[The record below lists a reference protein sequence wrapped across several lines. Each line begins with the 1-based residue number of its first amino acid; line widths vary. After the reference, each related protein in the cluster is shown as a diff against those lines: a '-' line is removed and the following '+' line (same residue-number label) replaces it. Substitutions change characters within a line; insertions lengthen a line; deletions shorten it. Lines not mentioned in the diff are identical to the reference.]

1 MTDQFTSSL
10 KPCLIFRGSVYARW
24 NRRLRDRWPKPTWK
38 WAWAGHEGR
47 AECTSILYCCNILFG
62 SHCENLTSNDT
73 SISNIYPRSLAFS
86 LSEPI
91 ISAMPSLMSETNSI
105 VSPIFEPLS
114 LSEKAPIVSQEAIPS
129 PASEKAAPLQLTA
142 MHSTTSE
149 QRPDLPRKNW
159 TMGDAFMARG
169 KHHDS
174 IRTLWETMWKMR
186 VRASRRVQL
195 DARIIQSWPLWA
207 VRQRHLPLS
216 RWQIGGLCQRLWL
229 SGQSAKS
236 FSLVETIDQYFI
248 QNNINDGYSDAYT
261 EAFFPTCDTL
271 LEQADAIAA
280 SDSPGSAAGIYLR
293 IACLYRISRFP
304 IMNSPVKWKAWEA
317 QKAAYMKATSAWV
330 DPLKEE
336 VIPHR
341 YAEGA
346 DGPTI
351 PLYVRVPV
359 NTTSKKP
366 IPTVL
371 LMTGLDGYRP
381 DNTQRTHEFVSR
393 GWGCVIAEIPGTA
406 DCPANP
412 KDPQSADR
420 LWDSILDWMSKKGI
434 FNMKQVVIWGLSCG
448 GYYAVRIAHT
458 HKERLIGSVAQGA
471 GIHHWFDR
479 EWLSHAD
486 DHEYPFA
493 SVLNFYLCLFPPLLL
508 DIRHGECRLMNS
520 CSLTPALAQKF
531 GYDTVEDFM
540 KESQK
545 NFSLVDSGIV
555 LQPSA
560 RLLLINVSEII
571 CLPNSMNYPRATTN
585 QFD

>member
-1 MTDQFTSSL
+1 
-10 KPCLIFRGSVYARW
+10 
-24 NRRLRDRWPKPTWK
+24 
-38 WAWAGHEGR
+38 
-47 AECTSILYCCNILFG
+47 
-62 SHCENLTSNDT
+62 
-73 SISNIYPRSLAFS
+73 
-86 LSEPI
+86 
-91 ISAMPSLMSETNSI
+91 MPSLMSETNSI

-186 VRASRRVQL
+186 
-195 DARIIQSWPLWA
+195 
-207 VRQRHLPLS
+207 
-216 RWQIGGLCQRLWL
+216 C
-229 SGQSAKS
+229 AKGIYP
-236 FSLVETIDQYFI
+236 FHDGKLEDFANVFDYLVK
-248 QNNINDGYSDAYT
+248 NNINDGYSDAYT

-493 SVLNFYLCLFPPLLL
+493 
-508 DIRHGECRLMNS
+508 
-520 CSLTPALAQKF
+520 LTPALAQKF

-560 RLLLINVSEII
+560 RLLLINGTHDGLMPVED
-571 CLPNSMNYPRATTN
+571 SMLLMQYGSPKEA
-585 QFD
+585 